1 MPSIAEIELKHKES
15 AGENVCPATGSVS
28 RNSAHHLDRSR
39 KFCAA
44 NVTGPEV
51 VDSAGK
57 MEAGLLGH
65 QQRAAAMRAIR
76 SLEPT
81 FVRMDELRPGE
92 TRGIGHH
99 LGSSSLHPS
108 PIHCIPHRTLAASRM
123 SGWRDGSMKVLW
135 LSRGSAEE
143 GGARRTALNKSTN
156 WCRWARNWSGLKAR
170 SPRFSDLHRVRA
182 LRSSRSRTAQRRRR
196 AQPTRRGGWY
206 FPDQSHAS
214 RSRPPRSSRK
224 SFEYLA
230 IMVSPQVAGNSVG
243 SAGNRREAQLCPN
256 FM

>member
-1 MPSIAEIELKHKES
+1 MPSIAEIELKYKES

-92 TRGIGHH
+92 TRGIGSVP
-99 LGSSSLHPS
+99 LR
-108 PIHCIPHRTLAASRM
+108 CIPPEPLQHLACP
-123 SGWRDGSMKVLW
+123 DG
-135 LSRGSAEE
+135 A
-143 GGARRTALNKSTN
+143 TA
-156 WCRWARNWSGLKAR
+156 
-170 SPRFSDLHRVRA
+170 
-182 LRSSRSRTAQRRRR
+182 TA
-196 AQPTRRGGWY
+196 A
-206 FPDQSHAS
+206 
-214 RSRPPRSSRK
+214 
-224 SFEYLA
+224 
-230 IMVSPQVAGNSVG
+230 
-243 SAGNRREAQLCPN
+243 
-256 FM
+256 

>member
-1 MPSIAEIELKHKES
+1 MPSIAEIELKYKES

-108 PIHCIPHRTLAASRM
+108 PNPCSISHARM
-123 SGWRDGSMKVLW
+123 
-135 LSRGSAEE
+135 
-143 GGARRTALNKSTN
+143 AR
-156 WCRWARNWSGLKAR
+156 
-170 SPRFSDLHRVRA
+170 PRRQHESVVA
-182 LRSSRSRTAQRRRR
+182 VAGQRRRR
-196 AQPTRRGGWY
+196 RC
-206 FPDQSHAS
+206 
-214 RSRPPRSSRK
+214 
-224 SFEYLA
+224 
-230 IMVSPQVAGNSVG
+230 
-243 SAGNRREAQLCPN
+243 SADRA
-256 FM
+256 